1 LKEFVNIHGSMENS
15 IEPENGP
22 LSSKELHLI
31 RGALELQEKTVT
43 MVMTPLESVYMI
55 EETSIC
61 DKKLLNELKN
71 GILSFTHPAGHSRI
85 PIYKQE
91 KNNIIGY
98 FLVKFLIGISPQDL
112 TEVSKIKRYDAKYVQ
127 TTDELWT
134 VFNEFIKGKNH
145 LGFVKDDN
153 NKVIGII
160 TLEDIIEELLKE
172 EIIDETDVYVDI
184 QKKIRVVDYMKRR
197 DSFVKMRSPLPET
210 ENEEIT
216 INLLN

>member
-1 LKEFVNIHGSMENS
+1 
-15 IEPENGP
+15 
-22 LSSKELHLI
+22 
-31 RGALELQEKTVT
+31 
-43 MVMTPLESVYMI
+43 
-55 EETSIC
+55 
-61 DKKLLNELKN
+61 
-71 GILSFTHPAGHSRI
+71 
-85 PIYKQE
+85 
-91 KNNIIGY
+91 
-98 FLVKFLIGISPQDL
+98 LVKFLIGISPQDL
-112 TEVSKIKRYDAKYVQ
+112 TEVSKIKRYDAKYVR

-197 DSFVKMRSPLPET
+197 DSFVKMRSPTPET
-210 ENEEIT
+210 ENDEIT